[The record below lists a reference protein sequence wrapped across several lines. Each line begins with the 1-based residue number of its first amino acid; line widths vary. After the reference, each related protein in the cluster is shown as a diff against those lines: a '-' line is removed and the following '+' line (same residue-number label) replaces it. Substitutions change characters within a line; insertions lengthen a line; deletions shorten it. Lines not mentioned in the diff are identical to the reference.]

1 MIIELTTMS
10 SATKPVK
17 QLLPPQFPLPILGSL
32 GTTWQNNYLGIQTS
46 ESSIS
51 LSPFLSLPLSLQPP
65 LSWYHIKPDVKM
77 CPNLRK
83 VLDEDV
89 LPFII

>member
-1 MIIELTTMS
+1 MLNNCYHHNFLSPSLEVWVLLGKITTQES
-10 SATKPVK
+10 KPVN
-17 QLLPPQFPLPILGSL
+17 PQ
-32 GTTWQNNYLGIQTS
+32 
-46 ESSIS
+46 S